1 MPKYQVTLLCVA
13 FFVAGLALGFVGHDF
28 VAPSEETKFMNQLA
42 KEELE
47 RQKQIKENAVA
58 NGIIARLQQA
68 SLDLS
73 MFRMK
78 NRKEI
83 GENYDLGAALNTL
96 ERIREKLGDTY
107 ADGRWIFQSN
117 VAGWWIGYKLDGV
130 SDADRQKIASKAG
143 FSNLFKTTDKND
155 ANVYDGGDIVFLY
168 DYVPK
173 TFKW

>member
-1 MPKYQVTLLCVA
+1 MTKSKVALLCTA
-13 FFVAGLALGFVGHDF
+13 FFVAGFALFFFWRDF
-28 VAPSEETKFMNQLA
+28 IAPSEETKLMNQLA
-42 KEELE
+42 KEELK
-47 RQKQIKENAVA
+47 RQKQFKDDVVA
-58 NGIIARLQQA
+58 NSIISRLQQA
-68 SLDLS
+68 SLALS

-78 NRKEI
+78 NSKEI

-130 SDADRQKIASKAG
+130 SEADRQKIASKAG
-143 FSNLFKTTDKND
+143 FFNLFKTTDKSD
-155 ANVYDGGDIVFLY
+155 ANVYDGGDVVFLY
-168 DYVPK
+168 DYVPQ